1 MQDASYSEGEA
12 RVLMIVESIVSD
24 GDVDLRDEYRA
35 QEYDAWTAGELEPVA
50 GLTGGRL
57 HEPPGVG
64 LALLLAA
71 PYAVAGPV
79 GAELFVAALLAL
91 GFVAAAALA
100 RRLVPDPWAVGA
112 VLVAGLSPPVLGWST
127 AIASEPVAAAA
138 LTGAALYTLRVRD
151 EPTFR
156 RATTAALLI
165 ALLPWLS
172 IKYVPLA
179 VVCAAAL
186 ARWLRRRRRGLTAF
200 AALEVV
206 LVPAV
211 VLITVNERLYGG
223 LTPYAAV
230 AGDATGA
237 SDLAGYAERAERLV
251 TLWLDPDWGLLV
263 WAPFG
268 VLAFFALELLVRSLR
283 ERLSVALPDVVDV
296 QVTAGFLVALCAGQ
310 LAVAAFL
317 SPVFEDRGGFPG
329 RELLAVV
336 PVAAPLAAWGLRHA
350 PRVGA
355 ALAALTL
362 AASAWLLVGARAG
375 DGELAPP
382 SGPLPWA
389 GAETAVAALA
399 ALALVYLLVR
409 DLVRERELA

>member
-1 MQDASYSEGEA
+1 M
-12 RVLMIVESIVSD
+12 LLIVESIVSD
-24 GDVDLRDEYRA
+24 SDVDLRDDYRA
-35 QEYDAWTAGELEPVA
+35 QEYSAWIDGELKPVA
-50 GLTGGRL
+50 GLTEGRL
-57 HEPPGVG
+57 YEPPGVG

-71 PYAVAGPV
+71 PYALAGPV

-91 GFVAAAALA
+91 AFVAAAALA
-100 RRLVPDPWAVGA
+100 RRLVPDPWATGA
-112 VLVAGLSPPVLGWST
+112 AVVAGLSPPVLAWST
-127 AIASEPVAAAA
+127 TVASEPVAAAA
-138 LTGAALYTLRVRD
+138 VAGAALYTLRVRD

-165 ALLPWLS
+165 AVLPWLS
-172 IKYVPLA
+172 VKYLPLA

-211 VLITVNERLYGG
+211 MLISVNERLYGG

-230 AGDATGA
+230 PGDATGA
-237 SDLAGYAERAERLV
+237 SDGSDYLSRAGRLV
-251 TLWLDPDWGLLV
+251 SLWIDPDWGILV

-268 VLAFFALELLVRSLR
+268 ALAFFALELLVRSVR
-283 ERLSVALPDVVDV
+283 ERLSVALPSIVDV
-296 QVTAGFLVALCAGQ
+296 QVTAGFLVALCAAQ

-317 SPVFEDRGGFPG
+317 SPVFEDAGGFPG

-336 PVAAPLAAWGLRHA
+336 PVAAALCAWALRHA
-350 PRVGA
+350 PRVGGG
-355 ALAALTL
+355 LGALTL
-362 AASAWLLVGARAG
+362 AGSAWLLIGARAG

-382 SGPLPWA
+382 SGPLPWG
-389 GAETAVAALA
+389 GADVAVAAVVA
-399 ALALVYLLVR
+399 AAVIFLLVR
-409 DLVRERELA
+409 DFWRERAL

>member
-1 MQDASYSEGEA
+1 
-12 RVLMIVESIVSD
+12 VLLIAESIVSD
-24 GDVDLRDEYRA
+24 SDVDLRDDYRA
-35 QEYDAWTAGELEPVA
+35 QEYAAWIDSDLQPVA
-50 GLTGGRL
+50 GLTADRL

-64 LALLLAA
+64 LALLLAG

-79 GAELFVAALLAL
+79 GAELFVAGLLAL
-91 GFVAAAALA
+91 GFVAGAALA
-100 RRLVPDPWAVGA
+100 RRLVPDPWATGGA
-112 VLVAGLSPPVLGWST
+112 VVAGLSAPALGWST

-138 LTGAALYTLRVRD
+138 VAGAALYMLRVRD

-165 ALLPWLS
+165 AVLPWLS
-172 IKYVPLA
+172 VKYLPVA

-186 ARWLRRRRRGLTAF
+186 ARWLRRRRRALTAF
-200 AALEVV
+200 GALEVV

-230 AGDATGA
+230 AGDPTGA
-237 SDLAGYAERAERLV
+237 DTASEYLARSERLV
-251 TLWLDPDWGLLV
+251 TLWLDPAWGILV

-268 VLAFFALELLVRSLR
+268 ALAFFALELLVRSVR
-283 ERLSVALPDVVDV
+283 ERLSVALPAVVDV
-296 QVTAGFLVALCAGQ
+296 QVTAGFLVALCAAQ
-310 LAVAAFL
+310 VAVAAFL
-317 SPVFEDRGGFPG
+317 SPVFADDGGFPG

-336 PVAAPLAAWGLRHA
+336 PVAAALSAWALRHA
-350 PRVGA
+350 PRIGA
-355 ALAALTL
+355 ALGALTL
-362 AASAWLLVGARAG
+362 GASAWLLAGARAG

-389 GAETAVAALA
+389 GAEPAVAALA
-399 ALALVYLLVR
+399 AAAVAFLLAR
-409 DLVRERELA
+409 DLWRERELA

>member
-1 MQDASYSEGEA
+1 M
-12 RVLMIVESIVSD
+12 LLIVESIVSD
-24 GDVDLRDEYRA
+24 GDVDLRDEYRSQA
-35 QEYDAWTAGELEPVA
+35 YEPWIERDLAPVA
-50 GLTGGRL
+50 GLTEGRL

-64 LALLLAA
+64 LALILAT
-71 PYAVAGPV
+71 PYAIGGEVL
-79 GAELFVAALLAL
+79 AELFVAALLAL

-100 RRLVPDPWAVGA
+100 RRLVPDPWATGGT
-112 VLVAGLSPPVLGWST
+112 LVTGLSAPVLGWST

-138 LTGAALYTLRVRD
+138 VTGAALYTLRVRD

-172 IKYVPLA
+172 IKFVPVA
-179 VVCAAAL
+179 VVCAIAL

-211 VLITVNERLYGG
+211 MLITVNERLYGG

-230 AGDATGA
+230 PGDATGA
-237 SDLAGYAERAERLV
+237 SSLGEYAERSDRLV
-251 TLWLDPDWGLLV
+251 TLFVEPSWGLLV

-268 VLAFFALELLVRSLR
+268 ALAFYAMELLVRSFR
-283 ERLSVALPDVVDV
+283 ERLSVALPEVVDV
-296 QVTAGFLVALCAGQ
+296 EVTAGFLVAICAAQ
-310 LAVAAFL
+310 VAVAAFL
-317 SPVFEDRGGFPG
+317 APAFEQHAFPA

-336 PVAAPLAAWGLRHA
+336 PVGAALAAWGLRHA

-362 AASAWLLVGARAG
+362 IASGWLLIGARAG

-382 SGPLPWA
+382 SGPLPWG
-389 GAETAVAALA
+389 GAEVAVAVLA
-399 ALALVYLLVR
+399 AAAVVFLLAR
-409 DLVRERELA
+409 DFWRERELA

>member
-1 MQDASYSEGEA
+1 MLL
-12 RVLMIVESIVSD
+12 VVESIVSD

-35 QEYDAWTAGELEPVA
+35 QEYEAWVDGEIEPVA

-79 GAELFVAALLAL
+79 AAELLVAALLAL
-91 GFVAAAALA
+91 GFVAAAGLA
-100 RRLVPDPWAVGA
+100 RRLVPDPWATGG
-112 VLVAGLSPPVLGWST
+112 VLVAGLSAPALAWST

-138 LTGAALYTLRVRD
+138 VAGAALYTLRVRD

-172 IKYVPLA
+172 VKYVPVA
-179 VVCAAAL
+179 AVCALAL

-211 VLITVNERLYGG
+211 LLISVNERLYGG

-230 AGDATGA
+230 PGDATGA
-237 SDLAGYAERAERLV
+237 SSAADYAGRAERLV
-251 TLWLDPDWGLLV
+251 TLFADPDWGILA
-263 WAPFG
+263 WAPFAA
-268 VLAFFALELLVRSLR
+268 LALFALELLARSLR
-283 ERLSVALPDVVDV
+283 ERLSVALPGVVDV
-296 QVTAGFLVALCAGQ
+296 EVTAGFLVALCAAQ

-317 SPVFEDRGGFPG
+317 SPVFEDPGGFPG
-329 RELLAVV
+329 RELLPAI
-336 PVAAPLAAWGLRHA
+336 PAASALAAWGLRHA
-350 PRVGA
+350 PRIGA
-355 ALAALTL
+355 ALGALTL

-389 GAETAVAALA
+389 GAEPAVAAAAGA
-399 ALALVYLLVR
+399 ALAFLLVR
-409 DLVRERELA
+409 GLRRE

>member
-1 MQDASYSEGEA
+1 M
-12 RVLMIVESIVSD
+12 RVLLVVESIVSD

-35 QEYDAWTAGELEPVA
+35 QEYEAWVDGEIEPVA

-79 GAELFVAALLAL
+79 AAELLVAALLAL
-91 GFVAAAALA
+91 GFVAAAGLA
-100 RRLVPDPWAVGA
+100 RRLVPDPWATGG
-112 VLVAGLSPPVLGWST
+112 VLVAGLSAPALAWST

-138 LTGAALYTLRVRD
+138 VAGAALYTLRVRD

-172 IKYVPLA
+172 VKYVPVA
-179 VVCAAAL
+179 AVCALAL

-211 VLITVNERLYGG
+211 LLISVNERLYGG

-230 AGDATGA
+230 PGDATGA
-237 SDLAGYAERAERLV
+237 SSAADYAGRAERLV
-251 TLWLDPDWGLLV
+251 TLFADPDWGILA
-263 WAPFG
+263 WAPFAA
-268 VLAFFALELLVRSLR
+268 LALFALELLARSLR
-283 ERLSVALPDVVDV
+283 ERLSVALPGVVDV
-296 QVTAGFLVALCAGQ
+296 EVTAGFLVALCAAQ

-317 SPVFEDRGGFPG
+317 SPVFEDPGGFPG
-329 RELLAVV
+329 RELLPAI
-336 PVAAPLAAWGLRHA
+336 PAASALAAWGLRHA
-350 PRVGA
+350 PRIGA
-355 ALAALTL
+355 ALGALTL

-389 GAETAVAALA
+389 GAEPAVAAAAGA
-399 ALALVYLLVR
+399 ALAFLLVR
-409 DLVRERELA
+409 GLRRE

>member
-1 MQDASYSEGEA
+1 V
-12 RVLMIVESIVSD
+12 RVLLVVESIVSD

-35 QEYDAWTAGELEPVA
+35 QEYEAWVDGEIEPVA

-79 GAELFVAALLAL
+79 AAELLVAALLAL
-91 GFVAAAALA
+91 GFVAAAGLA
-100 RRLVPDPWAVGA
+100 RRLVPDPWATGG
-112 VLVAGLSPPVLGWST
+112 VLVAGLSAPALAWST

-138 LTGAALYTLRVRD
+138 VAGAALYTLRVRD

-172 IKYVPLA
+172 VKYVPVA
-179 VVCAAAL
+179 AVCALAL

-211 VLITVNERLYGG
+211 LLISVNERLYGG

-230 AGDATGA
+230 PGDATGA
-237 SDLAGYAERAERLV
+237 SSAADYAGRAERLV
-251 TLWLDPDWGLLV
+251 TLFADPDWGILA
-263 WAPFG
+263 WAPFAA
-268 VLAFFALELLVRSLR
+268 LALFALELLARSLR
-283 ERLSVALPDVVDV
+283 ERLSVALPGVVDV
-296 QVTAGFLVALCAGQ
+296 EVTAGFLVALCAAQ

-317 SPVFEDRGGFPG
+317 SPVFEDPGGFPG
-329 RELLAVV
+329 RELLPAI
-336 PVAAPLAAWGLRHA
+336 PAASALAAWGLRHA
-350 PRVGA
+350 PRIGA
-355 ALAALTL
+355 ALGALTL

-389 GAETAVAALA
+389 GAEPAVAAAAGA
-399 ALALVYLLVR
+399 ALAFLLVR
-409 DLVRERELA
+409 GLRRE

>member
-1 MQDASYSEGEA
+1 MGEAQYAEGEA
-12 RVLMIVESIVSD
+12 RVLLIVESIVSD
-24 GDVDLRDEYRA
+24 GDVDLRDEYRS
-35 QEYDAWTAGELEPVA
+35 QEYSAWTEGELVPVA
-50 GLTGGRL
+50 GLTQERL

-79 GAELFVAALLAL
+79 GVELFLAGLLAL
-91 GFVAAAALA
+91 GFVAAAGLA
-100 RRLVPDPWAVGA
+100 RRLVADPWATGG
-112 VLVAGLSPPVLGWST
+112 VLVAGLSAPAVGWSP

-138 LTGAALYTLRVRD
+138 VAGAALYTLRVRD

-179 VVCAAAL
+179 VVCAVAL

-230 AGDATGA
+230 PGDPTGA
-237 SDLAGYAERAERLV
+237 SSLADYAGRSERIV
-251 TLWLDPDWGLLV
+251 TLFLDPDWGILV

-268 VLAFFALELLVRSLR
+268 VLAFFALELLVRSVR
-283 ERLSVALPDVVDV
+283 ERLSVALPSVVDQ
-296 QVTAGFLVALCAGQ
+296 QVTSGFLVALCAAQ

-317 SPVFEDRGGFPG
+317 SPLFEDGGGFPG
-329 RELLAVV
+329 RELLPVL
-336 PVAAPLAAWGLRHA
+336 PVAAALAAWGLRHA

-355 ALAALTL
+355 ALGALTI
-362 AASAWLLVGARAG
+362 AASAWLLVGARVG

-382 SGPLPWA
+382 SGPLPWG
-389 GAETAVAALA
+389 GAELAVAALA
-399 ALALVYLLVR
+399 AAAVVFLLVR
-409 DLVRERELA
+409 DLWDERGLR